1 MPGWARDLGGIMQS
15 SAPSSDEWAY
25 TSYAVDSKIL
35 LILLREYN
43 FDIDNV
49 RVVPELF
56 QTSIAMDPL
65 YGALNDFQSYHLFVR
80 KGVQRE
86 KDPSKEERRKKAFC
100 SMLERADYKSL
111 GAY

>member
-1 MPGWARDLGGIMQS
+1 MKTIQKKPLETGIEMPGWARDLGGIMQS

-49 RVVPELF
+49 RVVLNF
-56 QTSIAMDPL
+56 SKHLSQWIHCM
-65 YGALNDFQSYHLFVR
+65 ALLMIFNHTIYS
-80 KGVQRE
+80 
-86 KDPSKEERRKKAFC
+86 
-100 SMLERADYKSL
+100 
-111 GAY
+111 